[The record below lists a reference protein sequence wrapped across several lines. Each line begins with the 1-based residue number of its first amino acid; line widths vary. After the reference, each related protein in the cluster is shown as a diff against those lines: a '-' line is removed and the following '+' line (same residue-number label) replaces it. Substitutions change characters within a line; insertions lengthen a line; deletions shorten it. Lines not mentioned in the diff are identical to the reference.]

1 MYSYAIV
8 ACGPIW
14 FYIACLSGAYPK
26 DALLAVGKITKRS
39 VDAIVKPADASGR
52 AYLWDTKLKGFGV
65 MVTHKDVR
73 SYLVQYRIGGRGSKT
88 RRETIG
94 QHGNPWTAELASD
107 RAAELLEQVRRGI
120 DPFEAK
126 RERLAN
132 EREGR
137 ADATRFAFSA
147 VADSFVKSCRARKL
161 RSADDIDAVFRRDLK
176 PCFLNKP
183 LPSIRRTDV
192 HDCLAKI
199 GERSPSSANKAHSW
213 LHAMFAWSVDQG
225 RYGLA
230 ASPMADMSPPFG
242 TVKRK
247 RVLRGAELAMVWNAS
262 TALGDPFGI
271 MAQLLLLTGQRL
283 REVAEMRWEEIDLA
297 ATTWRIPGDRTKN
310 KLDHLCPL
318 SAGTIGLLKSVQPEA
333 RLRKGVVLTTTGDK
347 SVAGF
352 SKAKR
357 KLDALIVEQAAKVVA
372 ETGGGPVALAAWTF
386 HDLRRSLATG
396 LQALGFPVEHTEA
409 VINHVSGKRGG
420 IVGVYQLHEYWNEKV
435 AALAAWDRHVS
446 GLLSNEPQGSN
457 VVTLKRA

>member
-1 MYSYAIV
+1 MVAYSVLIQ
-8 ACGPIW
+8 
-14 FYIACLSGAYPK
+14 CLSEG
-26 DALLAVGKITKRS
+26 LTLAVGKITKTAVEAVEVPS
-39 VDAIVKPADASGR
+39 DASRR
-52 AYLWDTKLKGFGV
+52 AYLWDKKLAGFGV
-65 MVTHKDVR
+65 MVTSKGVR
-73 SYLVQYRIGGRGSKT
+73 SYLVQYRIGGRSAKT
-88 RRETIG
+88 RRATIG
-94 QHGNPWTAELASD
+94 QHGNPWTAEQASD
-107 RAAELLEQVRRGI
+107 RAADLLEQVRRGI
-120 DPFEAK
+120 DPFDAE
-126 RERLAN
+126 RERLAA

-137 ADATRFAFSA
+137 ADATRFAFSKA
-147 VADSFVKSCRARKL
+147 ADAFVKSCRARKL

-176 PCFLNKP
+176 PHFLEKP

-199 GERSPSSANKAHSW
+199 GARSQSAANKAHSW
-213 LHAMFAWSVDQG
+213 LRTMLAWAVDQG
-225 RYGLA
+225 RFGIT

-247 RVLRGAELAMVWNAS
+247 RVLRGVEIRQVWNAS
-262 TALGDPFGI
+262 TALGDPFGV

-283 REVAEMRWEEIDLA
+283 REVAGMQWEELDIA
-297 ATTWRIPGDRTKN
+297 AATWRIPGDRTKN

-318 SAGTIGLLKSVQPEA
+318 PVGAIALLEFVQPDKK
-333 RLRKGVVLTTTGDK
+333 LRRGPVLTTTGDK

-357 KLDALIVEQAAKVVA
+357 SLDALVAKQATKAAV
-372 ETGGGPVALAAWTF
+372 ETGVEAVELAAWTF

-420 IVGVYQLHEYWNEKV
+420 IVGVYQLHEYWDEKV
-435 AALAAWDRHVS
+435 AALAAWDRHVT
-446 GLLSNEPQGSN
+446 GLLSDEPQGSN